1 MEKELEKI
9 RKIKKKVE
17 ADLLK
22 RPGVIA
28 VSVGFKVV
36 KGKKTKELAI
46 KVHVEEKKDVPNK
59 EKVPK
64 EIEGVKTDVVQRKYV
79 PHMQLQ
85 RMLDLAPRIDTTRYA
100 NLVGGMSIGPCR
112 SIWLAPPDVTAAGW
126 YLMSGTLGAVVFD
139 VDSGDPMML
148 SNFHVLAVD
157 AGWAAGDNVS
167 QPSRGD
173 GGACPADSVGTL
185 QRAVLAGSTDGA
197 VATIDT
203 TVRSYSCQILDIGN
217 VGGSATVS
225 IGDAVRKRGR
235 TTELTHGTVDDID
248 VTVTVPYPA
257 GIGDVTLTDQII
269 IETDTAQNASFGRS
283 GDSGSMLVT
292 ENNRIAG
299 LYFAGTTEETAP
311 DGTVIQAE
319 GHFGVVNPIGD
330 VLTDLNIRLCLP
342 MEVKHVKEWKEWKE
356 YKEPKE
362 FKEFKEPKELKEMK
376 ELKEKE
382 FEPKELKEFKEPKG
396 FKEKEKDIYEGK
408 LIRETGV
415 DRDLPFIGR
424 MERLE
429 AMVERLT
436 HFINSSLRP
445 NLDSSSLKDE
455 SDQK

>member
-1 MEKELEKI
+1 
-9 RKIKKKVE
+9 
-17 ADLLK
+17 
-22 RPGVIA
+22 
-28 VSVGFKVV
+28 
-36 KGKKTKELAI
+36 
-46 KVHVEEKKDVPNK
+46 
-59 EKVPK
+59 
-64 EIEGVKTDVVQRKYV
+64 
-79 PHMQLQ
+79 
-85 RMLDLAPRIDTTRYA
+85 
-100 NLVGGMSIGPCR
+100 
-112 SIWLAPPDVTAAGW
+112 
-126 YLMSGTLGAVVFD
+126 
-139 VDSGDPMML
+139 
-148 SNFHVLAVD
+148 
-157 AGWAAGDNVS
+157 
-167 QPSRGD
+167 
-173 GGACPADSVGTL
+173 
-185 QRAVLAGSTDGA
+185 
-197 VATIDT
+197 
-203 TVRSYSCQILDIGN
+203 
-217 VGGSATVS
+217 
-225 IGDAVRKRGR
+225 
-235 TTELTHGTVDDID
+235 
-248 VTVTVPYPA
+248 
-257 GIGDVTLTDQII
+257 
-269 IETDTAQNASFGRS
+269 
-283 GDSGSMLVT
+283 
-292 ENNRIAG
+292 
-299 LYFAGTTEETAP
+299 GTTEETAP